1 MGSDGMLRLKTIEYV
16 VTVAQC
22 GSIHKAAEK
31 LFVSQPAITSCIR
44 SFEQE
49 SGCLL
54 FHREHQHLTLTPAGT
69 YFVQEGKKIL
79 QSVRHFENALME
91 FSQQENRQ
99 IHIGMSPFYS
109 KIYFPGIYRAF
120 HEICPQVNL
129 NLHLLQGQEFSS
141 LLLAEG
147 INFCLTAN
155 SPQHSQIDC
164 LPLMQEEIV
173 LLYPKQ
179 FLEEFSCGQL
189 SCSAQQDRIRLSQL
203 KNASFLLHEESHGLY
218 QLTMKLFE
226 EEHFKPLKVFK
237 TNGSEIIASMVANGL
252 GVGLIPKTLAA
263 ALCAENPEI
272 GYFSLGI
279 FQSYNLLFLKTAS
292 LSFIQRQFIKTVKLI
307 FAEQREKAW

>member
-218 QLTMKLFE
+218 QL
-226 EEHFKPLKVFK
+226 
-237 TNGSEIIASMVANGL
+237 IASMVANGL